1 MFILELYVLI
11 GEGISMSDPF
21 EQQTANALAAAPPVI
36 LAAGPRELPAEAPP
50 KPDAEWQLPHGTAWV
65 YLANSKHGLVR
76 PIILADGFNSGP
88 STLEFSWAALE
99 TRNHPLISSLRNAG
113 RDVIL
118 LGFKERSASIL
129 VNAQAAAAAILRA
142 IAERLG
148 EEPLV
153 VGGFSMGGLVTRY
166 ALAKMETED
175 IDHQTSLYFSWD
187 SPHRGAYIPL
197 ALQAFAHYIRKLNP
211 RFSDQ
216 MNSPAARQLLRWHI
230 ESWEDTPV
238 VSQERTDF
246 LAALESVGQWPRRP
260 RRIAL
265 ANGVGTG
272 LGNGIPAGATAV
284 KGKGLG
290 ITGTDLRTQPTGTD
304 SLAATLRVI
313 TSQKAEVHA
322 PGLPDV
328 DGAPGGTLEGF
339 GILADALN
347 KIIGLGVDHPIRS
360 HCFVPAVSAVDV
372 RDIDTRADLYVNID
386 DLPPEESGFDEFVL
400 ASGNE
405 EHTKITAELGTWL
418 IERLP

>member
-1 MFILELYVLI
+1 
-11 GEGISMSDPF
+11 MSDPS
-21 EQQTANALAAAPPVI
+21 ELQTASALAAAPPVV

-65 YLANSKHGLVR
+65 YLANSKHGLVK

-88 STLEFSWAALE
+88 STLEFSWAGLE
-99 TRNHPLISSLRNAG
+99 TRNHPLISSLRRAG

-118 LGFKERSASIL
+118 LGFTERSASIL
-129 VNAQAAAAAILRA
+129 VNAQAAVAAIRRA

-148 EEPLV
+148 DEPLV

-166 ALAKMETED
+166 ALAKLETERM
-175 IDHQTSLYFSWD
+175 DHQTALYFSWD

-197 ALQAFAHYIRKLNP
+197 ALQAFAHYIRKLDP

-230 ESWEDTPV
+230 ETWEDAPA

-246 LAALESVGQWPRRP
+246 LAALESVGSWPLRP
-260 RRIAL
+260 RKIAL

-272 LGNGIPAGATAV
+272 VGNGIDAGETAV
-284 KGKGLG
+284 EGRGLG
-290 ITGTDLRTQPTGTD
+290 ITGTDLRTQPTGTE
-304 SLAATLRVI
+304 SLVATLRVI

-322 PGLPDV
+322 PGLPAV
-328 DGAPGGTLEGF
+328 DGAPGGTLDGF
-339 GILADALN
+339 GILADTLN
-347 KIIGLGVDHPIRS
+347 GIIGLGVNDPIRS
-360 HCFVPAVSAVDV
+360 HCFVPSVSAVGV
-372 RDIDTRADLYVNID
+372 RDIDTQADLYVSVD
-386 DLPPEESGFDEFVL
+386 DLPPEESEFDEFVL
-400 ASGNE
+400 ATENE
-405 EHTKITAELGTWL
+405 EHTKITAELSTWL